1 MTSPAKIAANRRNA
15 RRSTGPR
22 SAAGKARARRNAFRH
37 GLTTPA
43 SLDHVAMDRID
54 NLVDALTIDVHSQL
68 QFQLATVAAEAQ
80 AEIERVRQTKVNLVN
95 RASAQLR
102 EEGAGLLSAGER
114 AALAFAG
121 KTEILMACERY
132 ERRAISRRNRALH
145 ALAKLQRE
153 LRREEAIEVVGPP
166 RPKSSLTRQN
176 PFREDVLR
184 LQVEKLMGSAPRG
197 RVNFSCTCEW
207 QPSKNLYGRQPGKS
221 TVGVYVTAD
230 DHHGFLH
237 LRFEV
242 NGEPIAQTFELA
254 GKAMRVGGVRWTVK
268 CPESGKMVRDLYLVL
283 RPNHT
288 HFRSRHALGLS
299 YRSSYLSRKNVM
311 GNVPRGLWIGLA
323 REWGE
328 PPIRP
333 KNMQRRTFKRLADE
347 LWDAWLSDAHANLGV
362 WLDRDALAN
371 LGSAELDDIARKRV
385 TDIALRRRRRKSSN

>member
-37 GLTTPA
+37 GLATPG

-54 NLVDALTIDVHSQL
+54 NLVDALTIHVHSQL
-68 QFQLATVAAEAQ
+68 QIQLATVAAEAQ
-80 AEIERVRQTKVNLVN
+80 AEIERVRRTKVNLVN

-166 RPKSSLTRQN
+166 RPKSSLTRHN
-176 PFREDVLR
+176 PFRENVLR

-207 QPSKNLYGRQPGKS
+207 HFIKNMYGEPGKS

-254 GKAMRVGGVRWTVK
+254 CKAMRVGGVRWTVK
-268 CPESGKMVRDLYLVL
+268 CPESGKMVRDLYLHD
-283 RPNHT
+283 R

-299 YRSSYLSRKNVM
+299 YCSNWRKKRHGERAKRLM
-311 GNVPRGLWIGLA
+311 DRLGA
-323 REWGE
+323 TEWRE

-333 KNMQRRTFKRLADE
+333 KNMQRRTFKRLEDE
-347 LWDAWLSDAHANLGV
+347 LWDAWVSDASANLGV
-362 WLDRDALAN
+362 SLDRDALAN
-371 LGSAELDDIARKRV
+371 LGSAELLDIA
-385 TDIALRRRRRKSSN
+385 DIALRRRRRKSSNQ

>member
-166 RPKSSLTRQN
+166 RPKSSLTRHN
-176 PFREDVLR
+176 PFRENVLR

-207 QPSKNLYGRQPGKS
+207 HFIKNMYGEPGKS

-254 GKAMRVGGVRWTVK
+254 CKAMRVGGVRWTVK
-268 CPESGKMVRDLYLVL
+268 CPESGKMVRDLYLHD
-283 RPNHT
+283 R

-299 YRSSYLSRKNVM
+299 YCSNWPKKRHWEHAKKLMNRL
-311 GNVPRGLWIGLA
+311 GA
-323 REWGE
+323 RWGE
-328 PPIRP
+328 SPIRP
-333 KNMQRRTFKRLADE
+333 KNMQRRRFKRLADE
-347 LWDAWLSDAHANLGV
+347 LWDAWVRDASAQFGV
-362 WLDRDALAN
+362 PLDRDALGT
-371 LGSAELDDIARKRV
+371 LMTSEVIDDIARKRV
-385 TDIALRRRRRKSSN
+385 AEIALRRRRRKSSN